1 MQLSLCP
8 IKKRLR
14 KTNLSDEAPANYH
27 FSRILRYKNL
37 ARTET
42 PLNAAAVERCTFPAA
57 TLIDSFY

>member
-1 MQLSLCP
+1 MQLSLRP

-14 KTNLSDEAPANYH
+14 KTHLSEEAPANYH

-42 PLNAAAVERCTFPAA
+42 LLNAAAVEKYTLPAA
-57 TLIDSFY
+57 KLIHSFY